1 MSKLPDAVPCPDK
14 PPLCLRGGYLCVA
27 APLEFRE
34 ACFSVPALRA
44 LRRMRPQATL
54 AVLCPESQQPL
65 WKSVTE
71 LDGVIVYPD
80 KASSRKIARILADE
94 DTRFESAIAW
104 EAGEAAKAFA
114 RVEVLQR
121 LGYPAAKLAKY
132 LTDTV
137 EVVLEPGPIQHRVRH
152 YLNLVKKLGGDAF
165 VKSNFQPPPL
175 PPAPEKLRVALAP
188 ASEYGVSYQWPIE
201 RFKEVVEIMTER
213 YREIEWVILGVGRE
227 AAQHERCEELSNRLG
242 GEVRNYSG
250 EWGLEKTL
258 QSLPHCSVLLACD
271 GETAHLA
278 AHVGL
283 PAVVIFGP
291 DEPEWRRP
299 LGKQSHVLREH
310 VACSPCYLSRCPLD
324 HRCLNEVTVEQVVEE
339 LGGVL
344 ALRYGSE

>member
-80 KASSRKIARILADE
+80 KASSRKIARILDDE

-121 LGYPAAKLAKY
+121 LGYPAAKLEKY

-152 YLNLVKKLGGDAF
+152 YLNLVKAGRAVDQIHLRLGFASRPKFDNCFIFISHNIFSSLAF
-165 VKSNFQPPPL
+165 HMLKH
-175 PPAPEKLRVALAP
+175 
-188 ASEYGVSYQWPIE
+188 
-201 RFKEVVEIMTER
+201 
-213 YREIEWVILGVGRE
+213 GRE
-227 AAQHERCEELSNRLG
+227 QH
-242 GEVRNYSG
+242 
-250 EWGLEKTL
+250 
-258 QSLPHCSVLLACD
+258 
-271 GETAHLA
+271 HLNIA
-278 AHVGL
+278 
-283 PAVVIFGP
+283 
-291 DEPEWRRP
+291 D
-299 LGKQSHVLREH
+299 
-310 VACSPCYLSRCPLD
+310 
-324 HRCLNEVTVEQVVEE
+324 N
-339 LGGVL
+339 
-344 ALRYGSE
+344 